1 MSELVRNALKT
12 PDGTIIESRHRHDF
26 VTHID
31 KNGKEYMVDGG
42 LDYIRRSR
50 NGDEEDMC
58 VTTEDSFEK
67 VRHVCAWG
75 TYGINGDQPLQYKTI
90 AEMDTAHI
98 EAVLQTV
105 KHIRPMIKTI
115 MQNELKFRQQHVTYE

>member
-1 MSELVRNALKT
+1 MNLIANALRT
-12 PDGTIIESRHRHDF
+12 PDGTVLESKSRHDYKEY
-26 VTHID
+26 VD
-31 KNGKEYMVDGG
+31 ANGKTYMIDGG
-42 LDYIRRSR
+42 LDYHRRSA
-50 NGDEEDMC
+50 NGDEENMC
-58 VTTEDSFEK
+58 MYDDEPHETQVQVLT
-67 VRHVCAWG
+67 WG

>member
-1 MSELVRNALKT
+1 MNLIANALRT
-12 PDGTIIESRHRHDF
+12 PDGTVLESKSRHDYKEY
-26 VTHID
+26 ID
-31 KNGKEYMVDGG
+31 ANGKTYVIDGG
-42 LDYIRRSR
+42 LDYHRRSA
-50 NGDEEDMC
+50 NGDEENMC
-58 VTTEDSFEK
+58 MYDDEPHETQVQVLT
-67 VRHVCAWG
+67 WG